1 MIFVVQLTKKY
12 LARATFFAQSP
23 PFSKRIPMQRL
34 LPYYSLL
41 SIVFLIGC
49 IQAFFVGVP
58 KTIKSHPVIN
68 HFLLQPD
75 QSALMVIKNDSIV
88 LERNTDTALPL
99 ASISKIVIA
108 IAYAE
113 SVAAGS
119 LNPEQLI
126 DISAL
131 DRFNIDDEN
140 YANWKDLGEEEGW
153 LKDQKVP
160 LKYIAQGTVRLSVST
175 NADFLINLIGI
186 DTINQWLENHNLR
199 QHGPIF
205 PFNASAILSHN
216 SHQLDQ
222 ETFIE
227 QMAQMTDEVYYQ
239 ETLAI
244 QQKLSADQGGSYKQS
259 LPQKDVTNKKYLKV
273 WSDHFTKATAQDYAY
288 ILKLL
293 SKRQSDEGG
302 IQTQLD
308 FLFEDWTFQE
318 NPGIDQQLDHL
329 AYKGGST
336 GYLLNTV
343 LYTTDKQGNRSI
355 VIALLNDLK
364 PRKHQLMGR
373 LISDF
378 VFKLAM
384 DEAFLAD
391 TKKALKGP
399 H

>member
-1 MIFVVQLTKKY
+1 MVFVVQLTKKN
-12 LARATFFAQSP
+12 LAMATFFIQCP
-23 PFSKRIPMQRL
+23 PFSKRILMQRL

-58 KTIKSHPVIN
+58 KTIKGHPVIN
-68 HFLLQPD
+68 HLLVHPD
-75 QSALMVIKNDSIV
+75 QSALMIIKNDSLV
-88 LERNTDTALPL
+88 LDRNIDTALPL

-108 IAYAE
+108 IVYAE
-113 SVAAGS
+113 SVATGDLA
-119 LNPEQLI
+119 PEQLI

-131 DRFNIDDEN
+131 ERFNINDEN
-140 YANWKDLGEEEGW
+140 YANWKALGEKEGW
-153 LKDQKVP
+153 LKNQKVP
-160 LKYIAQGTVRLSVST
+160 LKYIAQGTVRLSAST
-175 NADFLINLIGI
+175 NADFLIDLIGI
-186 DTINQWLENHNLR
+186 DTINQWLENHKLQR
-199 QHGPIF
+199 HGPIF

-222 ETFIE
+222 ETFIK
-227 QMAQMTDEVYYQ
+227 QMAQMTDEAYYE

-244 QQKLSADQGGSYKQS
+244 QQKLSTDQGGAYKQS
-259 LPQKDVTNKKYLKV
+259 LPQKNATNRKYLKL
-273 WSDHFTKATAQDYAY
+273 WSDHFTKATAENYAY
-288 ILKLL
+288 ILSLL
-293 SKRQSDEGG
+293 SKRQYFEEG

-355 VIALLNDLK
+355 VIAFLNDLK
-364 PRKHQLMGR
+364 PRKHQLMGK

-384 DEAFLAD
+384 DQEFVAD
-391 TKKALKGP
+391 TKEALKGT